1 MAIIIDALKLGSKP
15 IQSRFSR
22 PSKSAS
28 NARIIDEEAIS
39 RYRPGGYH
47 PVRLG
52 DVFKN
57 GKYRIIGKLG
67 YGVYSTVWLA
77 SDMETKRHV
86 ALKILTA
93 DSFGKGKDTFELA
106 IMRYMKGH
114 VAEAPD
120 ITSKNILIETPAI
133 NRMFDELPSEAF
145 KPDLLPLA
153 PPNDFYMQSEQVSW
167 AQEDLKVSKD
177 ISVRLADFGTSS
189 WTDNHLAEWIQP
201 DLLRAPE
208 VILGAPWNS
217 KVDIWNL
224 GLMIWELTTGS
235 FLFDGIWSPRE
246 PYTAEAHLAQ
256 MTTILGAIPT
266 SLLSKS
272 ERRDQYVDAKGNLLR
287 RSPFGSLSLH
297 TICRNPMSATDRAA
311 FLEFIGAMTRLEP
324 IQRPDAMA
332 LLEYDWVKKL

>member
-22 PSKSAS
+22 PSKSVS
-28 NARIIDEEAIS
+28 NARIIDEETIS

-67 YGVYSTVWLA
+67 YGVCSTVWLA

-106 IMRYMKGH
+106 IMKYMKGH
-114 VAEAPD
+114 VAEAPGRSHILGLLNSFGHTGPNGKHVCLVTKPMGPDLSILREEFPTPRLPVPLIKNISKQLLHALAYLHDQSGVIHTD
-120 ITSKNILIETPAI
+120 IMSKNILIETPAI

-153 PPNDFYMQSEQVSW
+153 PSNDFYMQSEQVSW

-177 ISVRLADFGTSS
+177 IPQAGPT
-189 WTDNHLAEWIQP
+189 TTY
-201 DLLRAPE
+201 
-208 VILGAPWNS
+208 
-217 KVDIWNL
+217 
-224 GLMIWELTTGS
+224 LTV
-235 FLFDGIWSPRE
+235 L
-246 PYTAEAHLAQ
+246 
-256 MTTILGAIPT
+256 TI
-266 SLLSKS
+266 
-272 ERRDQYVDAKGNLLR
+272 Y
-287 RSPFGSLSLH
+287 
-297 TICRNPMSATDRAA
+297 
-311 FLEFIGAMTRLEP
+311 
-324 IQRPDAMA
+324 PDAGKPHG
-332 LLEYDWVKKL
+332 E